1 MNVELLF
8 YIRKNPLLHH
18 YLKYHSYWYK
28 ELYRNPS
35 SIKNMEQEMKKEY
48 KLTFEDRMNSFT
60 DKINLISNFLEVM
73 K

>member
-1 MNVELLF
+1 
-8 YIRKNPLLHH
+8 
-18 YLKYHSYWYK
+18 
-28 ELYRNPS
+28 
-35 SIKNMEQEMKKEY
+35 MKKEY